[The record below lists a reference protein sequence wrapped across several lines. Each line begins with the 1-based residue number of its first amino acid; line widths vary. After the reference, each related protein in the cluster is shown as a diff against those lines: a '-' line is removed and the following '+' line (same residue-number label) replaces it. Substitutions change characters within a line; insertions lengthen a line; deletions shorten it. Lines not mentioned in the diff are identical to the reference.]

1 MTPAS
6 HENVTRGVAKTL
18 AQAIDDAPIGGL
30 QKLVFTL
37 CILIAVLDGFDT
49 QSIGFVAPAISRAWH
64 LSPIDFGFM
73 FSATLLGSVVGT
85 SVFGTLSDRFG
96 RRRLTIAMT
105 ILFGLCSALSALAG
119 NFPQLLACRLIGGI
133 GLGGVIPNTMAM
145 AAEYSPVR
153 RRATMVTMTLWG
165 FPAGAI
171 LGGLISGWLI
181 TAFGWHSVFVVGGV
195 APLLLA
201 AVLARCLPESIRF
214 LAASSKGRPKAQRLL
229 GRIAPDQVIDWSTGE
244 NGVVAAGRPVAYASL
259 FGGGLAP
266 TTILLSLALFFS
278 LLLTY
283 LLVNWTPSIL
293 AKAGMPLS
301 SAILGVASINA
312 GGIAGSYLMS
322 RLIDR
327 SARPLMLLASGYG
340 ISGIVLALV
349 GSIAPTSAMA
359 LVALGICGFF
369 LVGTQM
375 SMTAFTST
383 QFPLSVRGTGIGFV
397 QAFGRL
403 GSLFGPMAGGA
414 MLSAGLSSGT
424 LFTACLLPALAS
436 GLSLYSLMVIRAS
449 KSRGPNTRARRV
461 LNEAK

>member
-1 MTPAS
+1 MTPGSQEMPA
-6 HENVTRGVAKTL
+6 RAAAKPV
-18 AQAIDDAPIGGL
+18 AQAIDEAPLGGL
-30 QKLVFTL
+30 QRRVFAL

-49 QSIGFVAPAISRAWH
+49 QSIGFVAPAISSAWH
-64 LSPIDFGFM
+64 LSPIDFGFL
-73 FSATLLGSVVGT
+73 FSATLLGSVLGT

-105 ILFGLCSALSALAG
+105 VLFGLCSGISALAG
-119 NFPQLLACRLIGGI
+119 NFPELLACRLIGGI

-145 AAEYSPVR
+145 AAEYSPSR

-165 FPAGAI
+165 FPAGAV
-171 LGGLISGWLI
+171 LGGLVSGWLI
-181 TAFGWHSVFVVGGV
+181 ATFGWHSVFVVGGI
-195 APLLLA
+195 APL
-201 AVLARCLPESIRF
+201 VLAGFLVRLLPESIRF
-214 LAASSKGRPKAQRLL
+214 LATTTTGRVKAQGLL
-229 GRIAPDQVIDWSTGE
+229 DQIAPGQAIDWE
-244 NGVVAAGRPVAYASL
+244 AGNDGAGASLRRVAYGSL
-259 FGGGLAP
+259 FSGGLAP

-327 SARPLMLLASGYG
+327 STRPLMLLAAGYG
-340 ISGIVLALV
+340 MSGIVLAVV

-359 LVALGICGFF
+359 LAALGLCGFF
-369 LVGTQM
+369 QVGTQM
-375 SMTAFTST
+375 SMTAFTAG
-383 QFPLSVRGTGIGFV
+383 QFPVAVRGTGIGFV

-403 GSLFGPMAGGA
+403 GSLVGPMAGGA
-414 MLSAGLSSGT
+414 MLSAGVHSGT
-424 LFTACLLPALAS
+424 LFTACLVPALAAGS
-436 GLSLYSLMVIRAS
+436 ALYTLMLIRTARPRLSDPRL
-449 KSRGPNTRARRV
+449 TRV
-461 LNEAK
+461 SQ

>member
-1 MTPAS
+1 MSMRA
-6 HENVTRGVAKTL
+6 GAKAV
-18 AQAIDDAPIGGL
+18 AQAIDDAPLGGL
-30 QKLVFTL
+30 QRRVFAL

-49 QSIGFVAPAISRAWH
+49 QSIGFVAPAISGEWH
-64 LSPIDFGFM
+64 LSPIDFGFL
-73 FSATLLGSVVGT
+73 FSATLLGSVIGT

-105 ILFGLCSALSALAG
+105 VLFGLCSGLSALAG
-119 NFPQLLACRLIGGI
+119 NFPELLACRLIGGI

-145 AAEYSPVR
+145 AAEYAPAR

-165 FPAGAI
+165 FPAGAV
-171 LGGLISGWLI
+171 LGGLASGWLI
-181 TAFGWHSVFVVGGV
+181 ATFGWRSVFLVGGI
-195 APLLLA
+195 API
-201 AVLARCLPESIRF
+201 VLAGFLVRLLPESIRF
-214 LAASSKGRPKAQRLL
+214 LANTATGRSTAQGLL
-229 GRIAPDQVIDWSTGE
+229 DQIAPGQEIDWDTGD
-244 NGVVAAGRPVAYASL
+244 GGTGLAARPVAYASL
-259 FGGGLAP
+259 FSGGLAP

-278 LLLTY
+278 LLLSY

-327 SARPLMLLASGYG
+327 SARPLLLLATGYA

-349 GSIAPTSAMA
+349 GSIAPTSVMA

-375 SMTAFTST
+375 SMTAFTSS
-383 QFPLSVRGTGIGFV
+383 QFPVALRGTGIGFV

-403 GSLFGPMAGGA
+403 GSLVGPMAGGA
-414 MLSAGLSSGT
+414 MLSAGFSSGN
-424 LFTACLLPALAS
+424 LYTACLVPALAS
-436 GLSLYSLMVIRAS
+436 GLALYTLMLLRTSHPRFPDRRA
-449 KSRGPNTRARRV
+449 TRV
-461 LNEAK
+461 LQ

>member
-1 MTPAS
+1 MTPAGR
-6 HENVTRGVAKTL
+6 HQPARPAAKTV
-18 AQAIDDAPIGGL
+18 AQAIDDAPLGGL
-30 QKLVFTL
+30 QRRVFTL

-49 QSIGFVAPAISRAWH
+49 QSIGFVAPAISSAWH

-105 ILFGLCSALSALAG
+105 VLFGLCSGLSALAG
-119 NFPQLLACRLIGGI
+119 NFPELLACRLIGGI

-145 AAEYSPVR
+145 AAEYAPSR

-165 FPAGAI
+165 FPAGAV
-171 LGGLISGWLI
+171 LGGLVSGRLI
-181 TAFGWHSVFVVGGV
+181 AAFGWHSVFIVGGI
-195 APLLLA
+195 APL
-201 AVLARCLPESIRF
+201 VLAGFLMRLLPESIRF
-214 LAASSKGRPKAQRLL
+214 LATTAKGRATAQGLID
-229 GRIAPDQVIDWSTGE
+229 RIAPGQAIDWDAGDGAGSG
-244 NGVVAAGRPVAYASL
+244 AAPSAGYASL

-278 LLLTY
+278 LLLSY

-327 SARPLMLLASGYG
+327 SARPLLLLASGYAV
-340 ISGIVLALV
+340 SGIVLAAI
-349 GSIAPTSAMA
+349 GAIAPTSTMA

-375 SMTAFTST
+375 SMTAFTSS
-383 QFPLSVRGTGIGFV
+383 QFPVAVRGTGIGFV

-403 GSLFGPMAGGA
+403 GSLVGPMAGGA
-414 MLSAGLSSGT
+414 MIGAGFGSGA
-424 LFTACLLPALAS
+424 LFTACLFPALAS
-436 GLSLYSLMVIRAS
+436 GLALYTLMLIRSS
-449 KSRGPNTRARRV
+449 KPRGPDARSRRV
-461 LNEAK
+461 LQ

>member
-1 MTPAS
+1 MTPPGQQQSAPPA
-6 HENVTRGVAKTL
+6 AKTV
-18 AQAIDDAPIGGL
+18 AQAIDDAPLGGL
-30 QKLVFTL
+30 QRRVFTL

-49 QSIGFVAPAISRAWH
+49 QSIGFVAPAISGAWH

-105 ILFGLCSALSALAG
+105 VLFGLCSGLSALAG
-119 NFPQLLACRLIGGI
+119 NFPELLACRLIGGI

-145 AAEYSPVR
+145 AAEYAPSR

-165 FPAGAI
+165 FPAGAV
-171 LGGLISGWLI
+171 LGGLASGWLI
-181 TAFGWHSVFVVGGV
+181 ATFGWRSVFIVGGIG
-195 APLLLA
+195 PL
-201 AVLARCLPESIRF
+201 VLAGFLVRLLPESIRF
-214 LAASSKGRPKAQRLL
+214 LATTATGRTKAQTLL
-229 GRIAPDQVIDWSTGE
+229 DRIAPGQAIDWEIGDGGTG
-244 NGVVAAGRPVAYASL
+244 ARPAAYASL
-259 FGGGLAP
+259 FDGGLAP

-278 LLLTY
+278 LLLSY

-301 SAILGVASINA
+301 GAILGVASINA

-327 SARPLMLLASGYG
+327 SARPLLLLASGYAV
-340 ISGIVLALV
+340 SGIVLALV
-349 GSIAPTSAMA
+349 GSISPTSTMA

-375 SMTAFTST
+375 SMTAFTSS
-383 QFPLSVRGTGIGFV
+383 QFPVAVRGTGIGFV
-397 QAFGRL
+397 QAFGRI
-403 GSLFGPMAGGA
+403 GSLVGPMAGGA
-414 MLSAGLSSGT
+414 MLSAGLGSGA
-424 LFTACLLPALAS
+424 LFTACLIPALAS
-436 GLSLYSLMVIRAS
+436 GLALYTLMLIRSS
-449 KSRGPNTRARRV
+449 KPRGPDARARRV
-461 LNEAK
+461 LQ